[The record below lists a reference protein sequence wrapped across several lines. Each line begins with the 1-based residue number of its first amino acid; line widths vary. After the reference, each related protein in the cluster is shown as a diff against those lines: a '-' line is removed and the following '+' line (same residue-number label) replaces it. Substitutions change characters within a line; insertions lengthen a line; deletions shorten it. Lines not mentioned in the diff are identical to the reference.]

1 MAITDSAGSSSASG
15 PPYREKR
22 GVPRFSL
29 IATAELTEPV
39 SGVRFSG
46 RISEISRKG
55 CYLDMLNTLPVETKV
70 ELRVSRDQGNFKSPA
85 RVIYAQEGIGIGLA
99 FLEVPADQLK
109 ILDSWL
115 AELSV

>member
-1 MAITDSAGSSSASG
+1 MIDSTGSPTVSG
-15 PPYREKR
+15 PTYRDKR

-29 IATAELTEPV
+29 IATAELTEPT

-55 CYLDMLNTLPVETKV
+55 CFLDVLNTLPVETTI
-70 ELRVSRDQGNFKSPA
+70 ELRVSRDRGSFNSQAK
-85 RVIYAQEGIGIGLA
+85 VIYVQEGMGMGLA
-99 FLEVPADQLK
+99 FLEVPADQLD

-115 AELSV
+115 AEPNV

>member
-1 MAITDSAGSSSASG
+1 MTDSAGFSNASG

-22 GVPRFSL
+22 DVPRFSL
-29 IATAELTEPV
+29 IATAELTEPA

-55 CYLDMLNTLPVETKV
+55 CFLDLLNTLPVETKV
-70 ELRVSRDQGNFKSPA
+70 ELRVSRDKGSFNSTAK
-85 RVIYAQEGIGIGLA
+85 VIYVQEGMGMGLA

-115 AELSV
+115 AELNV

>member
-1 MAITDSAGSSSASG
+1 MIDSADSPNVSG

-22 GVPRFSL
+22 DVPRFSL
-29 IATAELTEPV
+29 IATAELTEPA

-55 CYLDMLNTLPVETKV
+55 CFLDLLNTLPVETKV
-70 ELRVSRDQGNFKSPA
+70 ELRLSRDRGSFNAQAK
-85 RVIYAQEGIGIGLA
+85 VIYVQEGMGMGLA
-99 FLEVPADQLK
+99 FLEVPSDQLK

-115 AELSV
+115 AELNV